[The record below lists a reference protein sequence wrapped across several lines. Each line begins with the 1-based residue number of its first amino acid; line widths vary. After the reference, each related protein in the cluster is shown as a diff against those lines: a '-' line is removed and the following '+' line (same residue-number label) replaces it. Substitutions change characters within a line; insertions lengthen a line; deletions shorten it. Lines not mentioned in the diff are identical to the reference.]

1 MGQEVYPLDLGPFLL
16 FPKDKKNWQR
26 CPQMGISGEHKQSS
40 QADCSLKLMPSGFG
54 QDGRLHSRLTLASI
68 SEGFR
73 KACSENVLT
82 CGL

>member
-1 MGQEVYPLDLGPFLL
+1 
-16 FPKDKKNWQR
+16 
-26 CPQMGISGEHKQSS
+26 MGISGEHKQSS

-54 QDGRLHSRLTLASI
+54 QDGRLHSRLTSASI